1 MKITVLIHMMK
12 ILKDKTFSKIHQKTG
27 TEVSF
32 VKFRK
37 RFEKL
42 WDLKGTTD
50 VAINFFG
57 DVASV
62 SLVSIKFNLLK

>member
-1 MKITVLIHMMK
+1 MMK

-37 RFEKL
+37 RSKTLWEKA
-42 WDLKGTTD
+42 LKE
-50 VAINFFG
+50 
-57 DVASV
+57 SV
-62 SLVSIKFNLLK
+62 YL